1 MAKKNT
7 KQTLME
13 EQQHE
18 RFDLKMDSNLRS
30 AVYAKISKRFHQLKY
45 HNEKI
50 FIADDFL
57 KELKNSDTDIEIFKD
72 KEHTDPY
79 QDYYWGTNE
88 LTLLRFKNIDC
99 CLNVHSSN
107 ISLEFPKVSSYYDVT
122 INYFKVQ
129 EVIDLLLQLDKN
141 MPSIIKT
148 CKAEILKEE
157 KKAKM
162 KALSKATVSSVVKA
176 TLKGTGI
183 KYKLSLHDS
192 RAYLTVKLDYDL
204 ETKFALSDKDFM
216 KKIVHVTST
225 VEQLNN
231 IMHNLGQPLRIK
243 GSYFRTNNDGDWE
256 ESK

>member
-7 KQTLME
+7 KQTITN
-13 EQQHE
+13 EQQE
-18 RFDLKMDSNLRS
+18 RFDLKMDSNLQR
-30 AVYAKISKRFHQLKY
+30 AVHSKISSRFYKMEH
-45 HNEKI
+45 HDEKV
-50 FIADDFL
+50 FIVDDFL
-57 KELKNSDTDIEIFKD
+57 NEIKTLAIEIFKD

-79 QDYYWGTNE
+79 QNYYWKE
-88 LTLLRFKNIDC
+88 KVLTLLQFKNFDC
-99 CLNVHSSN
+99 CLNVDSDDF
-107 ISLEFPKVSSYYDVT
+107 SLEFEKSSSYYDKKVS
-122 INYFKVQ
+122 YFTAK
-129 EVIDLLLQLDKN
+129 EVIDLLLQLDKD

-183 KYKLSLHDS
+183 KYKLDLHDN

-204 ETKFALSDKDFM
+204 ETKFALSYKDFM

-225 VEQLNN
+225 VEQLNT
-231 IMHNLGQPLRIK
+231 IMRNLGQPLRIK
-243 GSYFRTNNDGDWE
+243 GTYFRTNNDGDWE